1 MGNVFKQSNTNVQ
14 HFLFNPGWWH
24 LTPTTDFTRENKKLS
39 NDKFSNNLQEWFS
52 VFLSPVVW
60 SSSRFAASWL
70 DLDLT
75 QDSRPSSYFPATMT
89 NWEVDT
95 HFSRLRKHQD
105 SNLPG
110 ASDWSHVPV
119 LVLSL
124 AYVLSPQ
131 DNVTFPVLDLPLICF
146 QHFRLPSDCF
156 QSSCVAASFSTPIKE
171 I

>member
-1 MGNVFKQSNTNVQ
+1 
-14 HFLFNPGWWH
+14 
-24 LTPTTDFTRENKKLS
+24 
-39 NDKFSNNLQEWFS
+39 
-52 VFLSPVVW
+52 
-60 SSSRFAASWL
+60 
-70 DLDLT
+70 
-75 QDSRPSSYFPATMT
+75 MT

-110 ASDWSHVPV
+110 ASDWSHGPVPA
-119 LVLSL
+119 LSL
-124 AYVLSPQ
+124 AYIPSPQ

>member
-1 MGNVFKQSNTNVQ
+1 MFNISYLTLVTSDPQ
-14 HFLFNPGWWH
+14 HR
-24 LTPTTDFTRENKKLS
+24 FTRENKTLS
-39 NDKFSNNLQEWFS
+39 NDKFSNNLREWFS

-60 SSSRFAASWL
+60 ASSRFVASWL
-70 DLDLT
+70 DLDLA

-119 LVLSL
+119 PALSL
-124 AYVLSPQ
+124 ANVPSPQ
-131 DNVTFPVLDLPLICF
+131 DN
-146 QHFRLPSDCF
+146 S
-156 QSSCVAASFSTPIKE
+156 
-171 I
+171 